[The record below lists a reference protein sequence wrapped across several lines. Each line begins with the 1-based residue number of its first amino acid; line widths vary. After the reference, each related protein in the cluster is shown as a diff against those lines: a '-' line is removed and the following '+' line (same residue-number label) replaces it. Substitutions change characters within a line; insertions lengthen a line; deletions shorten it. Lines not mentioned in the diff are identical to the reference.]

1 LVIFLLRHADRQPD
15 ADDLSELG
23 RARAEQLARML
34 AETGIGIGYCSDAQR
49 TRRTLDPLVQ
59 KRGSAFK
66 VVAVPADGPGGIA
79 AHVDKVA
86 AELRALPAEAV
97 AAVVGHTN
105 TVPQIIAKLGAG
117 SDGTAIGENE
127 FDRLFVLFLTPGRSA
142 TLLRLRYGAAT
153 RVAGIAAARRR
164 SWVSSGPMERS
175 GSAKAR
181 SAVRARE

>member
-1 LVIFLLRHADRQPD
+1 MPTGSPTPTISPSSAAR
-15 ADDLSELG
+15 G
-23 RARAEQLARML
+23 RSSSRECWRKPGSASA
-34 AETGIGIGYCSDAQR
+34 CSDAQR
-49 TRRTLDPLVQ
+49 TRRTLDPLAQ

-117 SDGTAIGENE
+117 SDGTAIGESE

-153 RVAGIAAARRR
+153 
-164 SWVSSGPMERS
+164 
-175 GSAKAR
+175 
-181 SAVRARE
+181 